1 MINKMS
7 KTERR
12 EFWRNHVRSWR
23 ASGMSQLGYC
33 RLHGL
38 KSHQLHY
45 YIHEDDRQPNKA
57 EAAGE
62 IASSR
67 REKLFLPV
75 KLEPVTRVS
84 MRVTLENGVSIDFG
98 SGSDPVWVGRV
109 LGSISR

>member
-1 MINKMS
+1 
-7 KTERR
+7 
-12 EFWRNHVRSWR
+12 
-23 ASGMSQLGYC
+23 MSQLGYC

-84 MRVTLENGVSIDFG
+84 MRVTLENGVLVDFDG
-98 SGSDPVWVGRV
+98 GSDPVWVGRV